1 MFGYVQECVFC
12 VRVMQ
17 VGVDNVQLLCRWVSG
32 YCAAVM
38 QVESGYCKV
47 QVFCR
52 WAEVDIVLCR

>member
-32 YCAAVM
+32 YC
-38 QVESGYCKV
+38 KV